1 MLNETLRSRW
11 FSACLHAGLWL
22 LLLFAVLG
30 IGGRQPLFREAEA
43 DPLAV
48 VTPVPVAKL
57 ENLFAS
63 TNWLKQIVEP
73 ASQNAFATTHFIPPV
88 VPAPP
93 PPTTRKVEITY
104 QGYYETVGGP
114 RRVMLQVADK
124 LSSIPVGQSVISNL
138 WVAEAIF
145 QTLTLTNS
153 ANQTNLL
160 TLNVKK
166 EVEVPLK

>member
-1 MLNETLRSRW
+1 
-11 FSACLHAGLWL
+11 
-22 LLLFAVLG
+22 
-30 IGGRQPLFREAEA
+30 
-43 DPLAV
+43 
-48 VTPVPVAKL
+48 
-57 ENLFAS
+57 
-63 TNWLKQIVEP
+63 
-73 ASQNAFATTHFIPPV
+73 
-88 VPAPP
+88 
-93 PPTTRKVEITY
+93 
-104 QGYYETVGGP
+104 
-114 RRVMLQVADK
+114 MLQVADK